1 MKTKNHKGD
10 KLVHCKNK
18 SNIYKKKTVKFRLL
32 FLLYANIT
40 LQVLHTVVF
49 TSIWYLLFKENLPY
63 DQEHFDFF
71 DMFIIM

>member
-10 KLVHCKNK
+10 KLVHCKSK

-32 FLLYANIT
+32 FPLYANIT
-40 LQVLHTVVF
+40 LQVLHTVVY
-49 TSIWYLLFKENLPY
+49 TSIWYLPFKENLPN
-63 DQEHFDFF
+63 DQKHFDFF